1 MKGRQNSVVMMDD
14 ILTRLFV
21 SSTQYRITCLFFV
34 CMYLCLPLSTENNN
48 NIAGCWQYMFV
59 ISEALKSC
67 HPYIYDETNDQEY
80 IPCEA
85 LKDKKRLVAF
95 VVNDKT

>member
-1 MKGRQNSVVMMDD
+1 
-14 ILTRLFV
+14 
-21 SSTQYRITCLFFV
+21 
-34 CMYLCLPLSTENNN
+34 
-48 NIAGCWQYMFV
+48 MFV

-67 HPYIYDETNDQEY
+67 HPYKNDETKDQEY